1 MDIIRIST
9 NIVFSYLS
17 MTIIL
22 ALVIINLCSSFF
34 NVESVFYQLNL
45 ELVLLVLTDQ
55 INFNL
60 LEAVIHVRETSL
72 KVGGNCN

>member
-1 MDIIRIST
+1 
-9 NIVFSYLS
+9 

-55 INFNL
+55 INFYL
-60 LEAVIHVRETSL
+60 LEVVIHVRETSL
-72 KVGGNCN
+72 KVGENCN